1 MFQKRRIVGIAV
13 VVALVVCSL
22 GAGAVMAKSFLNP
35 IGEDGVIS
43 GAYQK
48 VNGMLR
54 LVNGEEDI
62 RPSEVFIQWNQK
74 GLQGEPGEPGQ
85 PGPQGEPGEQG
96 LPGEPGMAGPPG
108 PQGEPGIA
116 GPQGEPGATGGAA
129 EYRIIYSQV
138 PVTEWEPLHNYCFGG
153 TVVAPEGW
161 VVVSGGYNWNISPA
175 NSLVVQAS
183 MPYTMKPGPP
193 EGPPRAWQCLFH
205 PVFWGEGNITMFA
218 VITPEQDKQS
228 EVPE

>member
-1 MFQKRRIVGIAV
+1 MFRKSRIVWVSIVA
-13 VVALVVCSL
+13 ALVVASL
-22 GAGAVMAKSFLNP
+22 GAGGVMAAKTLNP

-54 LVNGEEDI
+54 LVNGEEDV

-74 GLQGEPGEPGQ
+74 GLQGEQGK
-85 PGPQGEPGEQG
+85 PGPVGPIGATGAAGPTGATGPEGEPGEAGSPGLQG
-96 LPGEPGMAGPPG
+96 DTGEPGPA
-108 PQGEPGIA
+108 
-116 GPQGEPGATGGAA
+116 GAA

-138 PVTEWEPLHNYCFGG
+138 PVTEWEPLHNYVFAGV
-153 TVVAPEGW
+153 VVAPEGW

-183 MPYTMKPGPP
+183 RPSTLEEGPP
-193 EGPPRAWQCLFH
+193 VGPPRAWQCLFH
-205 PVFWGEGNITMFA
+205 PVFWGEGNIMMYA
-218 VITPEQDKQS
+218 VITE
-228 EVPE
+228 EVK